1 MEFCGQCRQFIRA
14 ADNVKDLCAAWEQPT
29 EAKRAACGFFMAKKT
44 LRHARPDSLSK
55 QTKAGLTDV

>member
-29 EAKRAACGFFMAKKT
+29 EAKRAACGFFMAKK
-44 LRHARPDSLSK
+44 HCARPDRIRYQNK
-55 QTKAGLTDV
+55 QKQD